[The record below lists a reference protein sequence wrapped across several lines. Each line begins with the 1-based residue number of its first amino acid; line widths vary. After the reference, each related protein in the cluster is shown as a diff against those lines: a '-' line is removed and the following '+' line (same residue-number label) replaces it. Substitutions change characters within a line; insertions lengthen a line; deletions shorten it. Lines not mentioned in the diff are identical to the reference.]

1 MTDPCDLTATEA
13 AAQFAKGEI
22 CAVELCESC
31 IAQTERREPW
41 VRAFAHFDPEL
52 ALRQARALD
61 KKAPQGPLHGVPFGV
76 KDIFNTLD
84 LPTEMGSPVWRG
96 FTPGND
102 ARAVAHLKW
111 AGGVMFGKTVTAEFA
126 VHHPGPT
133 RNPWNPDYS
142 PGTSSSGSAAAVAAR
157 MVPLALGT
165 QTAGST
171 IRPASYCGV
180 YGFKPTFGVVP
191 RTGVLKTLD
200 TLDHVCFL
208 ARCPEDILLAFEA
221 ARVRGPNHPYVHKGL
236 DGRAKQFRTKPIR
249 VAFVKGPGWECAE
262 RYAQEAVMGLA
273 NLLGHRPEMRVAEAL
288 LPSEC
293 YQAHDL
299 HEAIYTKAL
308 SYYFKEEVEAHP
320 DLISPTFLDM
330 AERGRRVSPGAYR
343 AGLGKQRALAKK
355 LDDFFADYD
364 IIVNLSTAREA
375 PLGLDGQDVKDNCLI
390 WTLCHAPALNVP
402 LFRAPVEDAES
413 VEALLNYAAD
423 RLSEWEDAFLENI
436 GEKMNDENLVLT
448 DREGEK
454 LDEIWRRHMG

>member
-1 MTDPCDLTATEA
+1 MGYRLVIICDSNDGSGCMEKCAAMTDPCDLTATEA

-96 FTPGND
+96 FT
-102 ARAVAHLKW
+102 
-111 AGGVMFGKTVTAEFA
+111 
-126 VHHPGPT
+126 
-133 RNPWNPDYS
+133 PWNPDYS

-273 NLLGHRPEMRVAEAL
+273 NLLGHRPEM
-288 LPSEC
+288 PS
-293 YQAHDL
+293 
-299 HEAIYTKAL
+299 
-308 SYYFKEEVEAHP
+308 P
-320 DLISPTFLDM
+320 
-330 AERGRRVSPGAYR
+330 
-343 AGLGKQRALAKK
+343 
-355 LDDFFADYD
+355 
-364 IIVNLSTAREA
+364 
-375 PLGLDGQDVKDNCLI
+375 
-390 WTLCHAPALNVP
+390 
-402 LFRAPVEDAES
+402 
-413 VEALLNYAAD
+413 
-423 RLSEWEDAFLENI
+423 
-436 GEKMNDENLVLT
+436 
-448 DREGEK
+448 
-454 LDEIWRRHMG
+454 